1 MRRFNFTKTK
11 MEPEEKPTSKT
22 AVSEKPQ
29 VIIEGNKEL
38 FQEGLAKI
46 YTKYISRNDQDQL
59 V

>member
-1 MRRFNFTKTK
+1 